1 MRHIFILIGLC
12 AGSVACDRTQ
22 TAATSPELSYRGDT
36 VIVAENSPVRK
47 KIEVQTAHLEPFASE
62 FKTVGTVR
70 PVAGKYAEI
79 AAPFA
84 GRVMHSFVHLGQR
97 VQAGTPIFELGS
109 SEFYEAAK
117 GYFAARSTNELAQ
130 KNYRRQQELAEH
142 GVASQKELEAARN
155 ESVVAAQ
162 ELDQAKATL
171 KVFNI
176 DESALSTG
184 QGLKVT
190 SPISGEVVKC
200 DLTIGSYV
208 KEDAEPMVAV
218 ADLSQVWVAAL
229 VKEKYFGAIHPG
241 DKVEVFTDADPD
253 QAIWGTLYYIGE
265 LLDEETRSLEVIVAC
280 DNAARALKL
289 GMFCAV
295 HFQSAPVESLILPST
310 AIMQQEA
317 HDYVFVELEPG
328 HYLRRAVRTE
338 TVDDKRVRI
347 LEGIDAGE
355 RIVTEGGIFIDE

>member
-1 MRHIFILIGLC
+1 M
-12 AGSVACDRTQ
+12 
-22 TAATSPELSYRGDT
+22 
-36 VIVAENSPVRK
+36 
-47 KIEVQTAHLEPFASE
+47 
-62 FKTVGTVR
+62 
-70 PVAGKYAEI
+70 
-79 AAPFA
+79 
-84 GRVMHSFVHLGQR
+84 
-97 VQAGTPIFELGS
+97 
-109 SEFYEAAK
+109 
-117 GYFAARSTNELAQ
+117 
-130 KNYRRQQELAEH
+130 
-142 GVASQKELEAARN
+142 
-155 ESVVAAQ
+155 
-162 ELDQAKATL
+162 
-171 KVFNI
+171 FNI

-317 HDYVFVELEPG
+317 HGYVFVELEPG